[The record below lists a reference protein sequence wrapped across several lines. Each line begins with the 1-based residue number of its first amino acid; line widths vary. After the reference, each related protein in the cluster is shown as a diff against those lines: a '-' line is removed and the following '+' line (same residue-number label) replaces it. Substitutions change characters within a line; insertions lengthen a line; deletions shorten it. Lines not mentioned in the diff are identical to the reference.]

1 MLNPLLRTPM
11 PQTTSLTDLI
21 AIPST
26 INIGVTSAKQSTMLG
41 LLGNPRR
48 DYTSNCQEI
57 EHSELKKL
65 VVIRNVGPF
74 RVRGLAPA
82 VDSIERVMA
91 DIRVEVPAAHAALGT
106 QGMLCARLVR
116 GSQHGISNHSWGTA
130 IDLLLDGVLDA
141 RGDDKVQVGLT
152 TIAPIFNR
160 HGWFWGAGFKTEDA
174 MHFEAGDALI
184 RKWHAEGRFGS
195 TAPATAPDEQLT
207 LGDRGPEVKLLQQAL
222 NRFGAGL
229 DADGDFGP
237 ATRGAVIAFQ
247 TARALSPTGVVGKE
261 TRAALGL

>member
-1 MLNPLLRTPM
+1 MA
-11 PQTTSLTDLI
+11 QTTSLTDLV
-21 AIPST
+21 AIPQST
-26 INIGVTSAKQSTMLG
+26 NVGVTSAKQSTMLG

-48 DYTSNCQEI
+48 DYTSKCQEI
-57 EHSELKKL
+57 EHPELRKL
-65 VVIRNVGPF
+65 VTIRNLGPF
-74 RVRGLAPA
+74 KVRGLLPA
-82 VDSIERVMA
+82 VDSLERIIA
-91 DIRVEVPAAHAALGT
+91 DIRVEVPVVHAALGT

-130 IDLLLDGVLDA
+130 IDLTLDGVLDERA
-141 RGDDKVQVGLT
+141 DDKVQVGLT

-160 HGWFWGAGFKTEDA
+160 HGWFWGATFKTEDA
-174 MHFEAGDALI
+174 MHFEAGDQLI
-184 RKWHAEGRFGS
+184 RKWHAEGRFGP
-195 TAPATAPDEQLT
+195 TAPPAAPDEQLT

-222 NRFGAGL
+222 NRVGAGL